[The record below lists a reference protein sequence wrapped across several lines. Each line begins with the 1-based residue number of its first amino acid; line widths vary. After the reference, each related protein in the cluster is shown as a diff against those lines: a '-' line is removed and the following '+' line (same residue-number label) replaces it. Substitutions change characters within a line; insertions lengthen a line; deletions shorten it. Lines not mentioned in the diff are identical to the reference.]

1 MGMFNHPIGSA
12 GKPPAKKPMSKSPV
26 AEHPEME
33 NMEDGEQDGAAI
45 AAEHGP
51 AHEIHMQH
59 EHEMGAH
66 HVHSVHPDGHEHHSD
81 HGSVKEAHDH
91 AHKLAGGAGEGGEGY
106 ETAEEGGY

>member
-12 GKPPAKKPMSKSPV
+12 GKAPQKKPPMAKAPDMSGM
-26 AEHPEME
+26 EEGENPEQ
-33 NMEDGEQDGAAI
+33 QDGAAI

-66 HVHSVHPDGHEHHSD
+66 HVHSMHPDGHEHHSD
-81 HGSVKEAHDH
+81 HGSVGEAHDH
-91 AHKLAGGAGEGGEGY
+91 AKKLAGGEQGEEGY
-106 ETAEEGGY
+106 EEKGEY